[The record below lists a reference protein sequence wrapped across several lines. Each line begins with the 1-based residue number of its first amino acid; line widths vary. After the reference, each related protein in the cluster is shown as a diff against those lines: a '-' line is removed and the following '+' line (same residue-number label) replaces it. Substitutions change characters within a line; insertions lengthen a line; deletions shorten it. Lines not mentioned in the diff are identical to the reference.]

1 MDEKRMKTTRY
12 IKMTVAAGF
21 ATIFLMTGNAEAK
34 EKNRLTFPDGS
45 QMSEW
50 FADTA
55 RVDIVKLGEQY
66 IVTEYGVRPNDST
79 TVQTEQ
85 LQSVIDKAAKEGGG
99 VIVIP
104 KGTYLSGALFF
115 RQGTHLRIEEGGKL
129 KGIDDIAHYPIRK
142 TRIEGRTIRY
152 FCALVNADSIN
163 GFSITGK
170 GAIDGNGLR
179 FWREF
184 WIRREVNRECTNIE
198 ALRPRLVY
206 ISNCEDVSINDV
218 SLQNSAF
225 WTTHIYRSKRIKII
239 GTRTYA
245 PSAPVK
251 APSSDAID
259 IDNCE
264 DVLISGCY
272 MSVNDD
278 AVALKG
284 GKGTWADKD
293 PDNGPNRNIL
303 IENCTFGFVHSCL
316 TLGSESVED
325 HNIVMRNCKVE
336 KAKRVLW
343 LKMRPDTPQRYEYV
357 TVEGISGHSD
367 NFLVIRPWTQFFAQS
382 EREDMPLSECRDI
395 RISDIKMECKKFYN
409 VGASDKYTL
418 RRFTFENIDVR
429 SADTEFDTSII
440 EEARTKNVCITSS
453 GKAVDGSTLS
463 AGEAE

>member
-1 MDEKRMKTTRY
+1 MA
-12 IKMTVAAGF
+12 VAVGT
-21 ATIFLMTGNAEAK
+21 ATFFLTTGNAEAK
-34 EKNRLTFPDGS
+34 DRKRATFPDGS
-45 QMSEW
+45 KFSEW
-50 FADTA
+50 FVDTA
-55 RVDIVKLGEQY
+55 RVDISELGKRY
-66 IVTEYGVRPNDST
+66 VVTDYGVRADDST
-79 TVQTEQ
+79 AVQTEA
-85 LQSVIDKAAKEGGG
+85 LQAVIDMAAEEGGG

-104 KGTYLSGALFF
+104 RGTYLSGAIFF

-142 TRIEGRTIRY
+142 TRIEGRTLRY
-152 FCALVNADSIN
+152 FCALVNADSIS

-170 GAIDGNGLR
+170 GTIDGNGLR

-206 ISNCEDVSINDV
+206 ISNCEDININDV
-218 SLQNSAF
+218 TLQNSPF
-225 WTTHIYRSKRIKII
+225 WTTHIYRSKRVKII

-325 HNIVMRNCKVE
+325 RNVVMRNCKVE

-343 LKMRPDTPQRYEYV
+343 LKMRPDTPQTYEHIC
-357 TVEGISGHSD
+357 VEGISGHSD
-367 NFLVIRPWTQFFAQS
+367 NFLVIRPWTQFFAPS
-382 EREDMPLSECRDI
+382 DRKDMPLSECRDI
-395 RISDIKMECKKFYN
+395 TIRGIEMECSKFYN

-418 RRFTFENIDVR
+418 RRFTFEEIDVR
-429 SADTEFDTSII
+429 SADTEFDTSYIDGVRI
-440 EEARTKNVCITSS
+440 KDVRISPS
-453 GKAVDGSTLS
+453 GAKVTGDAHR
-463 AGEAE
+463 AGEAD